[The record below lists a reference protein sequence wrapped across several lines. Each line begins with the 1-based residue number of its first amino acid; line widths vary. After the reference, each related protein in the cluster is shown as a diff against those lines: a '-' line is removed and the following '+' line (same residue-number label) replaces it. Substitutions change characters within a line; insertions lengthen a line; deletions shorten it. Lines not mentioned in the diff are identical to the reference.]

1 MHSPTIFRPQI
12 EPVRSHSQQNLYE
25 SDTLLQPKT
34 PETSDISHTNTCF
47 ANTTGILGDNSFEYL
62 DESDSACVIQ
72 ENASL
77 TVQNITNALICDQ
90 PIIYTAEKQQEKYM
104 HQNRYT
110 SSNHKCM
117 NFNCIETKK
126 NIPRNAEL
134 ILDESTSIIYAEIN
148 PIETCLFKPDINPP
162 KLFQAKETLSTH
174 SFTNASETSIETIET
189 AEQQEN
195 TLFKQEIVLK
205 YFYLFNVHSERI
217 KSDSDNN
224 LYEIVSL
231 SPPDQSYTELTNQ
244 QTPNHT
250 VNSNNE
256 SNTQNE
262 NSNTQQT
269 PNHTV
274 NSNNES
280 NTQNENSNTQQTPN
294 HTVNSNNES
303 NTQNEN
309 SNTQQTPNH
318 TVNSNNESNTQ
329 NENSNTQQTPNHT
342 VNSNNESNTQ
352 NENSNTQ
359 ETSVP
364 SLDDHDAFIKWIEE
378 YNFNK
383 SPDPSKITEI

>member
-1 MHSPTIFRPQI
+1 M
-12 EPVRSHSQQNLYE
+12 
-25 SDTLLQPKT
+25 D
-34 PETSDISHTNTCF
+34 
-47 ANTTGILGDNSFEYL
+47 
-62 DESDSACVIQ
+62 
-72 ENASL
+72 
-77 TVQNITNALICDQ
+77 
-90 PIIYTAEKQQEKYM
+90 
-104 HQNRYT
+104 
-110 SSNHKCM
+110 
-117 NFNCIETKK
+117 FNYIETKK
-126 NIPRNAEL
+126 NIPRNAEH
-134 ILDESTSIIYAEIN
+134 ILDESTSIICAEKN
-148 PIETCLFKPDINPP
+148 PIETCLSIPNINPP

-174 SFTNASETSIETIET
+174 SFTNASETSTETIEA

-195 TLFKQEIVLK
+195 TLFKQEIVSKCVKNPVIFHLQQIK
-205 YFYLFNVHSERI
+205 FTSNIDPNYIYIIKEEPIETPDFYLFNVHSERI

-231 SPPDQSYTELTNQ
+231 NPPDQFYAELTNQ

-274 NSNNES
+274 NSNKG
-280 NTQNENSNTQQTPN
+280 
-294 HTVNSNNES
+294 
-303 NTQNEN
+303 
-309 SNTQQTPNH
+309 
-318 TVNSNNESNTQ
+318 SNTQ